1 MGSGN
6 YYQGS
11 KRLER
16 SIELGDRYA
25 LSHAR
30 LAETYLEINSTERA
44 QDELL
49 RAISLA
55 PNRSALASADAAY
68 LDAVAA
74 TVRRD
79 FPAAVG
85 YYQNVLDQAPTSER
99 AHAYVDI
106 GRAYEKNENLDK

>member
-30 LAETYLEINSTERA
+30 LAETYLEINSTENA
-44 QDELL
+44 QEELL

-85 YYQNVLDQAPTSER
+85 YYQKLVDQAQTIQK
-99 AHAYVDI
+99 ANAYVDL
-106 GRAYEKNENLDK
+106 GRAYEKHENL